1 MRRCAAVEGESKRWI
16 VVDKEIK
23 TKGCAFLLRRTTK
36 RQERPPR
43 QTINITK
50 RTMSFDKD
58 CDIAMS
64 EVSTNQSRDVSI
76 SSKPSRHDIS
86 LPTADQLPF
95 KQVDNCP
102 QVTTRVNKTFG
113 SGSIRPEK
121 RSISASRLDH
131 HATESFP
138 PKGEIGGMTTLKK
151 CGFSTAKSL
160 IILVVVYARDVH
172 NTF

>member
-1 MRRCAAVEGESKRWI
+1 
-16 VVDKEIK
+16 
-23 TKGCAFLLRRTTK
+23 
-36 RQERPPR
+36 
-43 QTINITK
+43 
-50 RTMSFDKD
+50 
-58 CDIAMS
+58 MS

-76 SSKPSRHDIS
+76 SSKPFRHDVS

-113 SGSIRPEK
+113 SGSIRPEE

-138 PKGEIGGMTTLKK
+138 PRDEIGGMTTLKK
-151 CGFSTAKSL
+151 CGFSLEFKITS
-160 IILVVVYARDVH
+160 LVVLVVLCTRDVH
-172 NTF
+172 DTF

>member
-1 MRRCAAVEGESKRWI
+1 
-16 VVDKEIK
+16 
-23 TKGCAFLLRRTTK
+23 
-36 RQERPPR
+36 
-43 QTINITK
+43 
-50 RTMSFDKD
+50 
-58 CDIAMS
+58 MS

-76 SSKPSRHDIS
+76 SSKPFRHDVS

-113 SGSIRPEK
+113 SGSIRPEE

-138 PKGEIGGMTTLKK
+138 PRGGIVGMTTLKK
-151 CGFSTAKSL
+151 CGFSISKSL
-160 IILVVVYARDVH
+160 IVVFIVVCTRNVH
-172 NTF
+172 DTFRCSGESTTTPSSNTFPNSLIETLAIIVDKEKQ